1 MSMKNFNEEIKAYA
15 LLNGFEE
22 IAESEITK
30 PEFREK
36 ALNNPFYSALFRK
49 EVENHLFYILIP
61 KDLSLEER
69 FYLRVYNRFSEFAPR
84 SEYRMRISEFLEYN
98 DVYKVDRNSLAD
110 IIGHTFNKLYKDVL
124 KYKEHGTRNN

>member
-1 MSMKNFNEEIKAYA
+1 MKNFNEEIKAYA

-36 ALNNPFYSALFRK
+36 AINNPFYSALFRK
-49 EVENHLFYILIP
+49 EVENHLFYILVP

-69 FYLRVYNRFSEFAPR
+69 FYLRVYNRFSESAPR
-84 SEYRMRISEFLEYN
+84 SEHRMRISEFLKYN
-98 DVYKVDRNSLAD
+98 RAYKIDQNPLAD
-110 IIGHTFNKLYKDVL
+110 IIGQTFDKIYKDVL
-124 KYKEHGTRNN
+124 NYKISE

>member
-1 MSMKNFNEEIKAYA
+1 MKNFSEEIKTYA

-22 IAESEITK
+22 ISESEITK

-69 FYLRVYNRFSEFAPR
+69 FYLRVYNRFYESAPR
-84 SEYRMRISEFLEYN
+84 SDHRMRISEFLEYHEA
-98 DVYKVDRNSLAD
+98 YKVDRNSLAD

-124 KYKEHGTRNN
+124 SYKDK